1 MRSLIKPTTLLL
13 TLMVCAVSASS
24 LIAQATYIGA
34 VKCGLCH
41 KSEKSGNQ
49 LAAWQGSKHAKAFET
64 LNTPAADEIAKGKG
78 LTTKA
83 AVSADCLA
91 CHTTGGPTSGILPA
105 EGVSCEAC
113 HNAGSGY
120 KGLAVMK
127 NKAAA
132 IAAGMQ
138 KYDTPAAIEAQCRT
152 CHNEKSPTAKAFV
165 FEESWAKI
173 KHPKP
178 AAP

>member
-1 MRSLIKPTTLLL
+1 MKPTTLLL
-13 TLMVCAVSASS
+13 TLMVSVVATSS
-24 LIAQATYIGA
+24 LVAQATYIGA
-34 VKCGLCH
+34 AKCGMCH

-49 LAAWQGSKHAKAFET
+49 LGAWEKSEHSKAFALLT
-64 LNTPAADEIAKGKG
+64 TPKADEIAKGKG

-83 AVSADCLA
+83 AESADCLS

-127 NKAAA
+127 DKAAA
-132 IAAGMQ
+132 VAAGLQ
-138 KYDTPAAIEAQCRT
+138 KFDSPAAIEAKCRT
-152 CHNEKSPTAKAFV
+152 CHNEKSPTAKKFE